1 MPGVP
6 GLCRNSHIV
15 VARFKVAECVVSAIV
30 RLRLFKETWAGSQGL
45 RFLKQHH
52 VSIANGLAVPI
63 QNTPKNRPLRKQLQ
77 NEVSGRSFISY
88 HDQAEI
94 FAMLIIGFGEVPG
107 AAGGNLV
114 PADCKVVKNEHPTR
128 TNRHTIPR
136 GAPIVRNRYP
146 GM

>member
-15 VARFKVAECVVSAIV
+15 VARFKGAECVVSAIV
-30 RLRLFKETWAGSQGL
+30 RLRWFSETWAVPEGL
-45 RFLKQHH
+45 RFLKKHH
-52 VSIANGLAVPI
+52 ASPPNGSALLNRNP
-63 QNTPKNRPLRKQLQ
+63 PKTRPFRKQLQ

-114 PADCKVVKNEHPTR
+114 PA
-128 TNRHTIPR
+128 
-136 GAPIVRNRYP
+136 
-146 GM
+146 